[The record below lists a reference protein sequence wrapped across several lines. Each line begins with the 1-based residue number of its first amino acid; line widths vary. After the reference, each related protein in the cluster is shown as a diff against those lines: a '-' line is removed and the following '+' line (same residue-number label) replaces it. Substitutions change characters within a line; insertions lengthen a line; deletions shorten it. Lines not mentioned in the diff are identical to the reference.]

1 MPRTPNYEQQFV
13 NGLHEGV
20 RLILTGNPV
29 IVDTTLRTL
38 QLAIVATA
46 LGTLVGVPC
55 GCLLG
60 LGRSRRSRALLGV
73 AGAVAR
79 VPPVAIGVLT
89 VLLLTEASPWG
100 GGPLAGLHWYTTSKS
115 GYLAQA
121 LLAAPIVTTLT
132 ASAVAGVP
140 DALLDQARA
149 YGARTWRRWAL
160 ALRQARRRVLAGVIA
175 AMGVTITSVGALIVA
190 TASADVNTR
199 GEVSAQPLTLA
210 LGAFHAINETQLGQA
225 TATQTPALTV
235 PTQALAVA
243 YATVL
248 LGLFVLIAALLTW
261 LQQRRSPLLAEIL
274 S

>member
-1 MPRTPNYEQQFV
+1 MPHTPSYHQQFLD
-13 NGLHEGV
+13 GLHEGV
-20 RLILTGNPV
+20 RLIVTGNPV

-60 LGRSRRSRALLGV
+60 LGRSRGSRALLGL

-79 VPPVAIGVLT
+79 VPPVAVGVLT

-100 GGPLAGLHWYTTSKS
+100 GGPLAGLHWYTSPKS

-140 DALLDQARA
+140 NALLDQARA
-149 YGARTWRRWAL
+149 YGARAWRRWAL

-175 AMGVTITSVGALIVA
+175 AMGVTITSVGALILA

-199 GEVSAQPLTLA
+199 GEASAQPLTLA

-261 LQQRRSPLLAEIL
+261 LQQRRRPLLAGIV